1 MAAWPAAVDARPEHR
16 TIETCIAPLAAEGL
30 RVDKILGLSVMF
42 DNQGKPMLPVLPPAS
57 ARLNEAERC
66 LPALPCGSRL
76 LGEVRKNG
84 AVEVQMPALRW

>member
-1 MAAWPAAVDARPEHR
+1 MRLLAATVGVAMMAAGPVLAGQPGNAIDLSGPPAGLPRP
-16 TIETCIAPLAAEGL
+16 A
-30 RVDKILGLSVMF
+30 DS
-42 DNQGKPMLPVLPPAS
+42 GKPMLPVLPPAS